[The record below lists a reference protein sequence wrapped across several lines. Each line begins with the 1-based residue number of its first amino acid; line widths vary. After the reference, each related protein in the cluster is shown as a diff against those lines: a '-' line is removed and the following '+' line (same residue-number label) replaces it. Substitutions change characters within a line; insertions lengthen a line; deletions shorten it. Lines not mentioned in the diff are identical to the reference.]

1 MLARRI
7 TMVLRTGASV
17 FLLSSITLVA
27 LPEAFLRLLDL
38 GTETNEAIL
47 WLMRMLG
54 VALIALS
61 AFMLMA
67 AGNFS
72 ERALRQ
78 AGLLMM
84 SLSLAFTALTIFSP
98 GSWSPAKVAYLAVG
112 ACFAVAYLWAL
123 RGYRSLR

>member
-1 MLARRI
+1 
-7 TMVLRTGASV
+7 MVLRTGASV

-38 GTETNEAIL
+38 GTETNQAIL

-112 ACFAVAYLWAL
+112 VGFAVAYLWAL